1 MDWSANEDRQ
11 LQELAQL
18 ASGFDVYGKR
28 ISRVEQMD
36 AMERFQ
42 KIQQRRQEVINE
54 KARIEAERIKAEA
67 AKADSETLAYRAVTE
82 RIDVEGKLQ
91 IEADRVSIQKAELVV
106 RMIETAVRAGM
117 EPDKL
122 LSATESL
129 VNRLLPDKTASER
142 ETFLLLAK
150 EKNNGSV

>member
-1 MDWSANEDRQ
+1 
-11 LQELAQL
+11 
-18 ASGFDVYGKR
+18 
-28 ISRVEQMD
+28 MD

>member
-1 MDWSANEDRQ
+1 MEWGANEERQ

-28 ISRVEQMD
+28 ISRVEQLD

-42 KIQQRRQEVINE
+42 RLRRYQDELKSERMRV
-54 KARIEAERIKAEA
+54 EAEVTKAEA
-67 AKADSETLAYRAVTE
+67 AKMEAEAVAYRAVTE
-82 RIDVEGKLQ
+82 RMDVEGKLQ
-91 IEADRVSIQKAELVV
+91 IEADRLSIQKAELVV
-106 RMIETAVRAGM
+106 RMIETAVKAGM

-129 VNRLLPDKTASER
+129 VNRLLPDKTDTER
-142 ETFLLLAK
+142 QKLLLLAK
-150 EKNNGSV
+150 DNK